1 MVGAEHLL
9 QRTSHRRWAAVVAL
23 VPRTIWAKRFGAARP
38 NLWGRI
44 YRVETVVAR
53 ETAGATEVDD
63 VGSGGTDCSVV
74 ADPSVVGATSVVGGA
89 SVVGEVSEVVGTEV
103 APDAPLAPT
112 EVVGPAELVVRLL
125 DGPAD
130 DPRSGAGAPGVSG
143 IAACTYG
150 VMKPTTRSTY
160 QLAAL
165 YLKITLRMLASV
177 VMSGP
182 NRQM

>member
-1 MVGAEHLL
+1 MATVLLAHSYFMALDPKQHANYSAAPDGSCDATWLAGNRRTRVAVGAEHLL
-9 QRTSHRRWAAVVAL
+9 QRTSHRRWAAIVVP
-23 VPRTIWAKRFGAARP
+23 VPRWMWAKRFGAARP

-44 YRVETVVAR
+44 YRVETVAAR
-53 ETAGATEVDD
+53 ETAGATAADD

-89 SVVGEVSEVVGTEV
+89 SVVGDVSEVVGTEV

-130 DPRSGAGAPGVSG
+130 DPRSGA
-143 IAACTYG
+143 
-150 VMKPTTRSTY
+150 
-160 QLAAL
+160 
-165 YLKITLRMLASV
+165 
-177 VMSGP
+177 
-182 NRQM
+182 